1 MMRSSVV
8 LPQPEGPTSAAT
20 SPLARVKP
28 SSPNTCRLSPE
39 AARKNF
45 RLMQTSSCPASGC
58 LGTPAGDMSFKR
70 LHQECFDHQ
79 HDSDEG
85 DGIGQ
90 EARDIEQL
98 ERDPD
103 FEPDPVGAAQQLDD
117 EDDLPHQR

>member
-1 MMRSSVV
+1 MMRRSVV
-8 LPQPEGPTSAAT
+8 LPHPAGPTSAAT
-20 SPLARVKP
+20 SPFSSVKL

-45 RLMQTSSCPASGC
+45 CLMQTSSRLDSGR

-79 HDSDEG
+79 HDGDEG
-85 DGIGQ
+85 KRIGQ
-90 EARDIEQL
+90 EARDVEQL

-103 FEPDPVGAAQQLDD
+103 FEPDPVGTAEPLEDA
-117 EDDLPHQR
+117 DDLPDQR

>member
-8 LPQPEGPTSAAT
+8 LPHPDGPTSAAT
-20 SPLARVKP
+20 SPLASP
-28 SSPNTCRLSPE
+28 NISSPNTCKLSPE

-45 RLMQTSSCPASGC
+45 CLMQTSSR

-79 HDSDEG
+79 HDGDEG
-85 DGIGQ
+85 KGIGQ
-90 EARDIEQL
+90 DARDVEQL

-103 FEPDPVGAAQQLDD
+103 FEPDPVGSAEQFD
-117 EDDLPHQR
+117 

>member
-1 MMRSSVV
+1 MMRKSVV

-20 SPLARVKP
+20 SPFAREKL

-45 RLMQTSSCPASGC
+45 CLMQTSSRP
-58 LGTPAGDMSFKR
+58 GTPAGDMSFKR

-79 HDSDEG
+79 HDGEEG
-85 DGIGQ
+85 KGIG
-90 EARDIEQL
+90 EDARHVEQL
-98 ERDPD
+98 KRDPD
-103 FEPDPVGAAQQLDD
+103 FEPDPVGTAEQLDD

>member
-1 MMRSSVV
+1 MMRKSVV
-8 LPQPEGPTSAAT
+8 LPHPDGPTSAAT
-20 SPLARVKP
+20 SPLASPNV
-28 SSPNTCRLSPE
+28 SSPKTCRLSPE

-45 RLMQTSSCPASGC
+45 CLMQTSTRPASGF

-79 HDSDEG
+79 HDGDEG

-103 FEPDPVGAAQQLDD
+103 FEPDPVGTAEQLDD